1 MGAFESCPFTCIK
14 NWNPTTTRAIG
25 TSALTTA
32 QQTTCSCAIGTY
44 DVNYVCTLC
53 DVGYY
58 CTGGTRYA
66 CSTGL
71 TTSSTGASSSNDCGC
86 AVGYYMGSSTCT
98 ACSTGYS
105 TTTTGSTSSS
115 DCSICA
121 VGYYMSGST
130 CTACSTGYTTS
141 TTGASSSSDCSICA
155 VGYYM
160 SGSSCTVCSTGYTT
174 ASTGA
179 TSSSAC
185 SICAGGYTM
194 TDGYCAYICSSEGA
208 IGCCQPRVAIANNV
222 TSIGNTII
230 KNTCSLI

>member
-14 NWNPTTTRAIG
+14 NWNPTTTRTIG

-32 QQTTCSCAIGTY
+32 QRTTCSCAIGTY

-53 DVGYY
+53 EVGYY

-71 TTSSTGASSSNDCGC
+71 TTSSTGASSSSGC
-86 AVGYYMGSSTCT
+86 N
-98 ACSTGYS
+98 
-105 TTTTGSTSSS
+105 
-115 DCSICA
+115 ICA

-155 VGYYM
+155 N
-160 SGSSCTVCSTGYTT
+160 GYTL
-174 ASTGA
+174 TG
-179 TSSSAC
+179 
-185 SICAGGYTM
+185 
-194 TDGYCAYICSSEGA
+194 GYCAYVCSSAGA
-208 IGCCQPRVAIANNV
+208 TGCCQPRVFISNTV
-222 TSIGNTII
+222 TSIGTMHLII
-230 KNTCSLI
+230 LVIHCYNQY